1 MDNRYKNLI
10 DEFDSNFRQLLL
22 ERNNL
27 KEENVLLQ
35 QELLKKQN
43 ELMEAHKNIIDLRNE
58 YTLLRTT
65 TGLNNS
71 VDDREFSRRR
81 LVKMMQ
87 EIDKCLTLLKG

>member
-1 MDNRYKNLI
+1 VDNRYKNLI